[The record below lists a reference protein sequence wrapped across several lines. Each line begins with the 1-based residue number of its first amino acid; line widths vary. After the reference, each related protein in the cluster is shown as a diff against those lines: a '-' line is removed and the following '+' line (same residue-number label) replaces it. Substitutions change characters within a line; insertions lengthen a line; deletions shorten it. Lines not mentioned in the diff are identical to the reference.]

1 MSEYGAFAFGLVN
14 TIPPDKIVSSSD
26 GVHSMERQNRTRSLE
41 FFSFDQQ
48 YLNRLVAGDPGT
60 ECHFVEYF
68 SFLLRAKLQVRLRSA
83 QDAEDLT
90 QEVFLRVLQSLRKG
104 RGVQHP
110 GKLGAFVN
118 AVCNNV
124 VFEHI
129 RGKGRT
135 RQWDDSTP
143 EPRDNSIRV
152 ERELMSQEIRQQV
165 RTVLEELP
173 AKDRGLLRA
182 IFLEEQDK
190 DTVCHDY
197 GVQREYL
204 RVLLHRARRRMR
216 QLLVGPKITND
227 IAARTSWS
235 AHQ

>member
-1 MSEYGAFAFGLVN
+1 MSKYGAFAFGLVN

-104 RGVQHP
+104 RG
-110 GKLGAFVN
+110 
-118 AVCNNV
+118 
-124 VFEHI
+124 
-129 RGKGRT
+129 
-135 RQWDDSTP
+135 
-143 EPRDNSIRV
+143 
-152 ERELMSQEIRQQV
+152 
-165 RTVLEELP
+165 
-173 AKDRGLLRA
+173 
-182 IFLEEQDK
+182 
-190 DTVCHDY
+190 
-197 GVQREYL
+197 
-204 RVLLHRARRRMR
+204 
-216 QLLVGPKITND
+216 
-227 IAARTSWS
+227 
-235 AHQ
+235 